1 MRNEIRTDTP
11 APNPS
16 KRQSPLDCDPSEWRR
31 HMRARI
37 LHSLIEQTADL
48 SWSPRL
54 ISLLL
59 DELHISDEFDRLN
72 ARVPSRPASDY
83 PQLVAI
89 AVLLRHSWC
98 PRDLARTARRLGLS
112 STSTNCEPPNT
123 TDTNTGLA
131 DPATAARPGRRRQ
144 QARPTAG

>member
-37 LHSLIEQTADL
+37 LHLLIEQTADL

-112 STSTNCEPPNT
+112 SASTNRESANT
-123 TDTNTGLA
+123 TDTNPAMA
-131 DPATAARPGRRRQ
+131 DPATAARPGRRPQ
-144 QARPTAG
+144 GARPSAG